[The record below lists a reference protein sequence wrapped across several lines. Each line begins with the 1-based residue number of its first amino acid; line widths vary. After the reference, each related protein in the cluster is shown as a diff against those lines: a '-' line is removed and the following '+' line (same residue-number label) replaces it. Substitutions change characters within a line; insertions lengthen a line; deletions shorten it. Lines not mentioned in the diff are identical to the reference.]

1 MYLFSASILIL
12 KFRFG
17 KILAFRMKKLELKDI
32 YYLLTRIGY
41 FSTHFDSQNDADI
54 EFKNSNVVWT

>member
-41 FSTHFDSQNDADI
+41 FSTHFDSQDHADI

>member
-1 MYLFSASILIL
+1 
-12 KFRFG
+12 
-17 KILAFRMKKLELKDI
+17 MKKLELKDI

-41 FSTHFDSQNDADI
+41 FSTHFDSQDHADI